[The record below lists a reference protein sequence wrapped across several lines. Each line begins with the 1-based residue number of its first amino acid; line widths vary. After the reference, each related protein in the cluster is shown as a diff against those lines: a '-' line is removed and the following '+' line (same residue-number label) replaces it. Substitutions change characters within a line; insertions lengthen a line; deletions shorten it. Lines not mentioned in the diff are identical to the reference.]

1 MQSGE
6 TRVQKTYVYILLFSF
21 VVSLVGMAMFKWGGS
36 DQEQRPPVTAAQK
49 LKMLATIKP
58 ESSQIA
64 GFLHS
69 ATENQEASR
78 EVNGN

>member
-6 TRVQKTYVYILLFSF
+6 NKVQKTYVYILLFSF
-21 VVSLVGMAMFKWGGS
+21 IISLVGMAMFRWGGA
-36 DQEQRPPVTAAQK
+36 DQAQQAPVTTAQK

-58 ESSQIA
+58 ESSQMA
-64 GFLHS
+64 GFLHN